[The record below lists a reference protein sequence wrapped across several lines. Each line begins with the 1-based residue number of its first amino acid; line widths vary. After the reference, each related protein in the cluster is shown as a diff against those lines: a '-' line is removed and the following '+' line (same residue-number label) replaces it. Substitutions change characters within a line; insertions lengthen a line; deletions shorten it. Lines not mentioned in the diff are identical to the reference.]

1 MKKIL
6 SVFTMILFVF
16 MAQAQSG
23 LATKAKQLVIK
34 MTLED
39 KAQFV
44 VGMGMKLPGV
54 QMGGPVVGEIKDKV
68 PGAAGKTFAIPRL
81 GIPSLILSDGP
92 AGVRIDPFRN
102 GDSSRSYYAT
112 AWPVAT
118 LLASTWDTALVKK
131 MGVAFGSEVKDYG
144 IDVILAPALNIHRN
158 PLGGRNFEYYS
169 EDPVV
174 AGNMAAAI
182 VNGIESNG
190 VGTSIKHYAANNQE
204 THRNTVNTIV
214 SERALREIYLKGF
227 EITVKKSQPWTVMS
241 SYNKINGTYTSEDY
255 DLLTTILRKEWG
267 FKGLVMTDWFG
278 GTDPVAQMKAG
289 NDLLMPGTPQLTKK
303 IIDAVKNGTLK
314 ESVLDLN
321 AERVLMLVLQS
332 PAYKNFKY
340 SDKPDLKKDALVSR
354 TVAED
359 GMVLLKNENSALP
372 LDKSTNKIALFGIN
386 GYELIAGGTGSGD
399 VNKAYSVSLLQ
410 GLNKAGYNVNAD
422 LKNTYTNYI
431 NEEKIKHPK
440 RSFFQEFMNPTPA
453 IKEYLMDKEM
463 VDKTV
468 GDADVAIV
476 TIGEMPAKARTENR
490 KMILICLIQKER

>member
-1 MKKIL
+1 
-6 SVFTMILFVF
+6 
-16 MAQAQSG
+16 
-23 LATKAKQLVIK
+23 
-34 MTLED
+34 
-39 KAQFV
+39 
-44 VGMGMKLPGV
+44 
-54 QMGGPVVGEIKDKV
+54 
-68 PGAAGKTFAIPRL
+68 
-81 GIPSLILSDGP
+81 
-92 AGVRIDPFRN
+92 
-102 GDSSRSYYAT
+102 
-112 AWPVAT
+112 
-118 LLASTWDTALVKK
+118 
-131 MGVAFGSEVKDYG
+131 
-144 IDVILAPALNIHRN
+144 
-158 PLGGRNFEYYS
+158 
-169 EDPVV
+169 
-174 AGNMAAAI
+174 
-182 VNGIESNG
+182 
-190 VGTSIKHYAANNQE
+190 
-204 THRNTVNTIV
+204 V

-241 SYNKINGTYTSEDY
+241 SYNKINGTYTSEDS